1 MIWPPSLMLPVAVR
15 VSPVVSTESVM
26 VVTAGVV
33 FGTRFSKLPP
43 VVAVMVV
50 LTVLPL
56 T

>member
-1 MIWPPSLMLPVAVR
+1 MVTVTLSITS
-15 VSPVVSTESVM
+15 EI
-26 VVTAGVV
+26 VVTAGVLLS
-33 FGTRFSKLPP
+33 TRFSKLPP